1 MVLHDF
7 IYEWDG
13 KSKDGEKPISW
24 WPGSYHVKIIQLSS
38 DSGNVSFLVPTI
50 VLLKNT
56 KNDPEAINTSLKNY
70 IHTFARKIS
79 DQYDLNM
86 EKTLWMEIDD
96 SIQVVRFPDN
106 VKLGDITLF
115 SVPWRAIRPNE
126 LETIKPYLDD
136 M

>member
-24 WPGSYHVKIIQLSS
+24 WPGSYHVKIINLSS

-56 KNDPEAINTSLKNY
+56 KNDPEAINTSASLLEQ
-70 IHTFARKIS
+70 IPASARYCPSFEDK
-79 DQYDLNM
+79 
-86 EKTLWMEIDD
+86 
-96 SIQVVRFPDN
+96 VVRFPDN
-106 VKLGDITLF
+106 VKMGDITLF